1 MLYRRLGNSG
11 LEVSAISLG
20 SWMTFGQSVD
30 DETTE
35 ACMRA
40 AYEAGVNYFD
50 GAEAYGAGAAEEAM
64 GRVFRKVD
72 WPRDTLIISGKVSSN
87 ASRGA
92 TRHGQNRKHLVEACD
107 QALERMGLEYLDL
120 FFCHR
125 PDPKT
130 PLEETVFTM
139 NELIRRGKIFYW
151 GTSEFDPAD
160 LMEMHAIAREHNM
173 IGPLMEQTGYNM
185 LGRERVDRD
194 LVPLFEKYGMGST
207 VYSPLA
213 GGILTGKYNEG
224 IPDESRIGKADADW
238 LKKQLTDEKLQKTR
252 KLTEL
257 AEELGITMANL
268 ALAWLLQNPNVSTAL
283 TGATKVRQVE
293 ENVKA
298 VDAVDLL
305 TDDVM
310 ERIEQILDNK
320 P

>member
-20 SWMTFGQSVD
+20 SWLTFGQSVD
-30 DETTE
+30 DQTTE
-35 ACMRA
+35 ACMKT

-50 GAEAYGAGAAEEAM
+50 GAEAYGNGAAEEAM
-64 GRVFRKVD
+64 GRVLRKMD

-87 ASRGA
+87 PNRKA
-92 TRHGQNRKHLVEACD
+92 TRHGQNRKHLVEACE
-107 QALERMGLEYLDL
+107 QAMQRMGLEYLDL

-130 PLEETVFTM
+130 PPEETVFTM
-139 NELIRRGKIFYW
+139 NELIQRGKIFYW

-160 LMEMHAIAREHNM
+160 LMEMHAIARENNL

-185 LGRERVDRD
+185 LGRRRVDRY
-194 LVPLFEKYGMGST
+194 LLPLFEKYGMGTT
-207 VYSPLA
+207 VYSPLG
-213 GGILTGKYNEG
+213 GGILTGKYNDG
-224 IPDESRIGKADADW
+224 IPEDSRIGKTDAEW
-238 LKKQLTDEKLQKTR
+238 LRKSLTEQKVQKTR
-252 KLTEL
+252 QLTEV
-257 AEELGITMANL
+257 AGELGITMANL
-268 ALAWLLQNPNVSTAL
+268 ALAWILKNPNVSTAI
-283 TGATKVRQVE
+283 TGATKVRHVE

-298 VDAVDLL
+298 VDAVELL

-310 ERIEQILDNK
+310 ERIEGILDNK